1 MAVQAILF
9 NPKDIK
15 FSNSRVISG
24 FRGLK
29 NNQIIN
35 NLRQTIKSQH
45 LINHCFR
52 KTEVKM
58 CCICG
63 TYNDLFFFRGQV
75 NESCNLIGSLPFI
88 IFLSLPTGHGNAFV
102 SRRVHLNFR
111 CHFS

>member
-35 NLRQTIKSQH
+35 NLRQTIKSQL

-63 TYNDLFFFRGQV
+63 TYNDLFFLEGKLT
-75 NESCNLIGSLPFI
+75 NPAI
-88 IFLSLPTGHGNAFV
+88 
-102 SRRVHLNFR
+102 
-111 CHFS
+111 

>member
-9 NPKDIK
+9 NSKDIK
-15 FSNSRVISG
+15 FSKSRVISG

-35 NLRQTIKSQH
+35 NLCQTIKSQH

-52 KTEVKM
+52 KTEDKM

-63 TYNDLFFFRGQV
+63 TYKDFFFRGQG
-75 NESCNLIGSLPFI
+75 NESCNLIGSLP
-88 IFLSLPTGHGNAFV
+88 GHYFPISAHGP
-102 SRRVHLNFR
+102 R
-111 CHFS
+111 